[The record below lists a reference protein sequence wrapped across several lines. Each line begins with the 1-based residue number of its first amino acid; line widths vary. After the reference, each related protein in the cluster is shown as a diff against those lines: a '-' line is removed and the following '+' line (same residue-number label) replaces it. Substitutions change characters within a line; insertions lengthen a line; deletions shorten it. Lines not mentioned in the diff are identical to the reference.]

1 MPKLRKLI
9 AAYTVIA
16 LTIASV
22 AVLAQGP
29 EPKTAAEEIVER
41 QAAARSVAAKP
52 EPKAAPSVS
61 KGTRSLNDLAASGS
75 QWARRRLSGHAAPVA
90 NQTTVPVVRS
100 GQARPRVRQIARPV
114 VHIRNTSVV
123 RPAAMP
129 VAVTKAA
136 AATHVA
142 NPVKSVQTLPKSAKT
157 TPRLDDESTKP
168 VFSETGKLP
177 ISTTN
182 PIAGIGAVV
191 GFMLK
196 LALVLALAYLSVVA
210 LKFYWSRTGKPMRFG
225 ARALVVEESAP
236 LSAGTAVHLVNISG
250 KRFMVGTA
258 QGQVSILAALDEDGE
273 IQHSAGGSLPNS
285 SGDDCEE
292 SPSAK
297 SAQDNVGMGVFA
309 SAIPMMAEAFKKRS
323 ASSKDESRQSSA
335 APMAAKTLSSDIRK
349 STQFLDELRTRLD
362 SQEVA

>member
-9 AAYTVIA
+9 AAYTVVA
-16 LTIASV
+16 LTIVSA

-41 QAAARSVAAKP
+41 QAAARSVAAKL
-52 EPKAAPSVS
+52 EPKAAPNVS

-75 QWARRRLSGHAAPVA
+75 QWARRRLSGHAAPFA
-90 NQTTVPVVRS
+90 NQTKVSVVRS
-100 GQARPRVRQIARPV
+100 GQARPIA
-114 VHIRNTSVV
+114 

-142 NPVKSVQTLPKSAKT
+142 NPVKSVQTPPKSAKT

-168 VFSETGKLP
+168 VLSETGKLP

-236 LSAGTAVHLVNISG
+236 LSAGTAVHLVNING

-323 ASSKDESRQSSA
+323 ASPKVESKQSSA